1 MASTLKINT
10 LTGVTTAGSIAV
22 TGEGNSTTTNLQQ
35 GLVKMWIRLDGTA
48 SGASEHDSF
57 NVTSTADNGTG
68 DHTINIANDFSSI
81 NYCAVGSTLGTTTG
95 NYATT
100 VMGHQ
105 QAYTAGA
112 ITFEVRNTVDD
123 SLYDQNSVNVSAHGD
138 LA

>member
-1 MASTLKINT
+1 MATLKTNT
-10 LTGVTTAGSIAV
+10 LTGTSTAGSIAV

-48 SGASEHDSF
+48 SNAAEHDSF
-57 NVTSTADNGTG
+57 NVTSTADSGTG

-105 QAYTAGA
+105 QAYTTGA

>member
-1 MASTLKINT
+1 MP
-10 LTGVTTAGSIAV
+10 LTNLTKGLTVDSEGGSA
-22 TGEGNSTTTNLQQ
+22 TTNLAQ
-35 GLVKMWIRLDGTA
+35 GLAKMWIRLDGTA
-48 SGASEHDSF
+48 SGASEQDSF

-123 SLYDQNSVNVSAHGD
+123 NLYDQNSVNVLAHGD

>member
-1 MASTLKINT
+1 MP
-10 LTGVTTAGSIAV
+10 LTNLTKGLTVDSEGGSA
-22 TGEGNSTTTNLQQ
+22 TTNLAQ
-35 GLVKMWIRLDGTA
+35 GLAKMWIRLDGTA

-95 NYATT
+95 NYENT